1 MGKVSALIVSGMLL
15 WPSAGW
21 LGYMVVSAILNS
33 SDKLQGNLFI
43 FAIITLTCCA
53 VMAILPI
60 LAFMFTGAVAS
71 APASSTSK
79 DDDLDAYADEFG
91 GESDESVLQ
100 PLDGDSFDDAGTLDS
115 EPSGE
120 FETVEFESDEF
131 GDFEDDSDFDAID
144 DFDDEDDDDLFA

>member
-1 MGKVSALIVSGMLL
+1 MGKVSALLVSGLLL

-21 LGYMVVSAILNS
+21 LGYMIVSAILNS

-43 FAIITLTCCA
+43 FAIITLASCA
-53 VMAILPI
+53 VMVILPI
-60 LAFMFTGAVAS
+60 LAFIFTGAIQA
-71 APASSTSK
+71 APAESSI
-79 DDDLDAYADEFG
+79 DDQDDLDSFGDDFG

-100 PLDGDSFDDAGTLDS
+100 PLDGSDSFAETLDS

-144 DFDDEDDDDLFA
+144 EFDDEDDDDLFG